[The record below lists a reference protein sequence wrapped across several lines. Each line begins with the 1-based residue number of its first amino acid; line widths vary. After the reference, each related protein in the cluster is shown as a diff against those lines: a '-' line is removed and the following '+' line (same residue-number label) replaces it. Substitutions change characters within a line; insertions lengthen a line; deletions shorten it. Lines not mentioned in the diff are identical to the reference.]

1 MRRRAAIAA
10 LLLGT
15 EAGAR
20 TAAADTQFPNVPLLT
35 QDGTRVLF
43 YDDLIKG
50 RVVMIN
56 FFFTSCPIICPR
68 TTANLVKVEE
78 ALGDRL
84 GRDVR
89 MISITV
95 DPNKDTPGVLSAYS
109 RRFGTGP
116 GWYFVTGRRQDIDLL
131 KRHFGVDKYGS
142 DKTDHTGMLVYGN
155 EATQQW
161 AATPTMADP
170 ETIVRS
176 VTRLVRK

>member
-1 MRRRAAIAA
+1 MTTRRTLLA
-10 LLLGT
+10 LLF
-15 EAGAR
+15 APVVAPH
-20 TAAADTQFPNVPLLT
+20 AAAVDTPFPNVPLLT

-50 RVVMIN
+50 RVVLIN
-56 FFFTSCPIICPR
+56 FFYTSCTSICPR

-78 ALGDRL
+78 ALGERF

-95 DPNKDTPGVLSAYS
+95 DPNNDTPNVLNAYA
-109 RRFGTGP
+109 RRFATKP

-131 KRHFGVDKYGS
+131 KSRFAVDRYGT
-142 DKTDHTGMLVYGN
+142 DKSDHTGILVFGN

-161 AATPTMADP
+161 ASTPAMGDP
-170 ETIVRS
+170 ESIARS